1 MLKRFAAF
9 TLVVSGL
16 GGTAFAGDVPAT
28 ADECFKTSITLAK
41 EAEGKKLSDDKL
53 AKIEDLLTKIETHCE
68 AKQFA
73 EASAVGKDVKALI
86 SGQ

>member
-1 MLKRFAAF
+1 MLKRFAA
-9 TLVVSGL
+9 LSLLVSGL
-16 GGTAFAGDVPAT
+16 AGAAFAGDVPAT
-28 ADECFKTSITLAK
+28 ADECFKTSIALAK
-41 EAEGKKLSDDKL
+41 EAEDKKLGDDKL

-86 SGQ
+86 AGP